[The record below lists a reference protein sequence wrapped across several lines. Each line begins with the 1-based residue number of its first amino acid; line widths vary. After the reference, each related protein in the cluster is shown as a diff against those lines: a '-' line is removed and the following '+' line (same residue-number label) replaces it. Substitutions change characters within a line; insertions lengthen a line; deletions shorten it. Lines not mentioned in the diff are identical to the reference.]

1 MIGATQGPH
10 RQDEVIAM
18 VARTGMWTL
27 GEGIASLETAMLVLT
42 GKVRGG

>member
-18 VARTGMWTL
+18 VAQTGMWTS
-27 GEGIASLETAMLVLT
+27 GEEIVSLETAMPVLT
-42 GKVRGG
+42 AKARAG